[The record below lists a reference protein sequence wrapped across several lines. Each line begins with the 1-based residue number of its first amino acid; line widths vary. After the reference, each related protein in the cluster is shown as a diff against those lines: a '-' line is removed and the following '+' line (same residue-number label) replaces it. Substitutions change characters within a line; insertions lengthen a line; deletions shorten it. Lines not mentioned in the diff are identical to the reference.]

1 MFVSEVGLAT
11 DVLQSILT
19 ALFIMASLNFRSIVN
34 LSFSLL
40 GSVTPPTDTS
50 LGLLNL
56 ALKAVAACGET
67 CSVLALPKFLDLSLI
82 DLMATLEGEWLESTV
97 VVVVVTLLG

>member
-1 MFVSEVGLAT
+1 MFVSEVGVVT
-11 DVLQSILT
+11 DELQSILT

-56 ALKAVAACGET
+56 ALKAVAAEET

-82 DLMATLEGEWLESTV
+82 DLMAALEGEWLESTV

>member
-1 MFVSEVGLAT
+1 MFVSEVGVVT
-11 DVLQSILT
+11 DELQSILT

-34 LSFSLL
+34 LSFSLF
-40 GSVTPPTDTS
+40 GSAPPTETS

-56 ALKAVAACGET
+56 ALKAVAAEET

-82 DLMATLEGEWLESTV
+82 DLMAALEGEWLESAV
-97 VVVVVTLLG
+97 VVVVVTLG